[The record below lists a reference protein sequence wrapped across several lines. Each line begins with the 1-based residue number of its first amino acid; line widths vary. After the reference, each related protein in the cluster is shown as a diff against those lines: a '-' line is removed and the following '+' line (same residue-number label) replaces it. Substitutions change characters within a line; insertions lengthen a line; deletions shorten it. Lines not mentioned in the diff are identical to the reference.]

1 MKLKDGLKTKKDW
14 KLTGVT
20 IGYVFSVG
28 AGSI

>member
-1 MKLKDGLKTKKDW
+1 MKLKDGLKKDW